1 VTVSRPSHEIGA
13 AASVR
18 DNNLTAVWCQR
29 LKSQLAK
36 RIRSKNAQ
44 TNLSP
49 GDSFT
54 GGGEMGERIRSFA
67 WSKTVLGPIDAWP
80 ESLKTAVRICLG
92 SRNPIV
98 LWWGRSTLIQFYND
112 AFISFLGSKKHPAFL
127 GRSGRE
133 CWSEIWETMGPM
145 LQHVFATGNATWS
158 EDFLY
163 VLNRNLP
170 REEGYFT
177 FSYSPLWDDAGAING
192 IFCACYETTGRVIG
206 DRRLRTLRDLGRT
219 VPAAK
224 TPEDACKAAANVLA
238 GNPADVPFALMY
250 LHDDEARQA
259 RLVATAGFSG
269 ESEAAPARIDLAS
282 SASHSVWP
290 LKRVLDKSSTEI
302 VSDLSTHFERLPG
315 GPWPESPQAAL
326 VIPIAA
332 GQSRPTGFLIAGLS
346 PRRIVDGDY
355 HSFFDLVVA
364 HISTAIANANA
375 YEQERERA
383 EALAEIDRAKTLF
396 FSNVSHEFRTP
407 LTLMLAPLEDTLSAR
422 QNLTSEQRERLEVV
436 HRNSLRLLKL
446 VNTLLDFS
454 RIEAGRIQASYQPT
468 DLSALTAGLAS
479 VFRSLVERAG
489 LRLKVSCP
497 QLSKPVYVDREMWE
511 KIVFNLISNAFKF
524 TFAGEIEV
532 AVQEVKGN
540 AELLVRDTGTG
551 IAPKDLP
558 HLFERFY
565 RVKGENGRTFE
576 GSGIGL
582 ALVQELAK
590 LHGGAVRVE
599 SQLGKGS
606 TFVVS
611 VPFGKK
617 HLSED
622 RIGLESKA
630 APSGLSGE
638 AYVREALRWFP
649 GSKSTSDEEIQTVS
663 SISAPKQ
670 PRHRNAAGEKTSR
683 ILLADDNADMRD
695 YLHRLLLDE
704 YEVTVATDGVSA
716 LESARQQRPDLVL
729 ADVMMPRLDGF
740 GLLGELRADENL
752 KTVPVLLVSAR
763 AGEESRIEALDAGA
777 DDYLVKPFSARE
789 LLARV
794 GSHLAMA
801 KMRQQA
807 GELERRLRAEA
818 EHRAGIVDSS
828 GDAIISQDM
837 DGTITSWNKAAE
849 HIFGYP
855 AQEAIG
861 QNISIIVP
869 PHRRDEESDVA
880 ARLRRG
886 EGVDNL
892 ETVRKRKDGSLL
904 EISVT
909 VSPMKDASGR
919 IVAASRVARDITER
933 KRMESM
939 SKEAELSGRLLQLQ
953 DDERRRVAREL
964 HDGVGQLLAALSMNT
979 HKIANEKQSL
989 SAIARRCME
998 ETLTLIDQAIS
1009 ELRTISY
1016 LLHPPLLDEVGLQSA
1031 LSEYVEG
1038 FGERSSISVS
1048 LDLPPEVQR
1057 LPRDVEL
1064 SLFRIVQECLTNI
1077 HRHSHSAAASVRL
1090 VQVPGEIQL
1099 QIIDQ
1104 GRGMSPE
1111 IQEKVFSG
1119 RNTGVGLRGML
1130 ERVRQIGGT
1139 LQIQS
1144 NEKGTSISVVV
1155 PIQDEGRRQPST
1167 DEQPRAMAA
1176 GDGG

>member
-1 VTVSRPSHEIGA
+1 MVATVS
-13 AASVR
+13 VR
-18 DNNLTAVWCQR
+18 NHNLTADGCQR
-29 LKSQLAK
+29 LRSQLEKGRRNRHVQK
-36 RIRSKNAQ
+36 RHVQ

-54 GGGEMGERIRSFA
+54 GGGEMGERIRSFP
-67 WSKTVLGPIDAWP
+67 WSKTVLGPIYAWP

-145 LQHVFATGNATWS
+145 LEHVFNTSNATWS

-224 TPEDACKAAANVLA
+224 TPEDACKTAAEVLA

-250 LHDDEARQA
+250 LNDEEPRQA
-259 RLVATAGFSG
+259 RLVATTGFSG
-269 ESEAAPARIDLAS
+269 ESEAAPARIDLS
-282 SASHSVWP
+282 PSATNSAWP
-290 LKRVLDKSSTEI
+290 LKRVLDKGSAEM
-302 VSDLSTHFERLPG
+302 VSHLSGRFDCLPG
-315 GPWPESPQAAL
+315 GPWPESPETAL

-332 GQSRPTGFLIAGLS
+332 SQSGPTGFLVAGLS

-355 HSFFDLVVA
+355 RSFFDLIIA
-364 HISTAIANANA
+364 HISTAIANARA
-375 YEQERERA
+375 YRQERERA

-407 LTLMLAPLEDTLSAR
+407 LTLMLAPLEDTLSSR
-422 QNLTSEQRERLEVV
+422 QNLTGEQRERLEVV

-468 DLSALTAGLAS
+468 DLSAFTAGLAS
-479 VFRSLVERAG
+479 VFRSLIERAG
-489 LRLKVSCP
+489 LRFNVRCP
-497 QLSKPVYVDREMWE
+497 KLSKPVYVDREMWE

-532 AVQEVKGN
+532 TVKEVKGRG
-540 AELLVRDTGTG
+540 ELLVRDTGTG
-551 IAPKDLP
+551 IPPEDLP

-565 RVKGENGRTFE
+565 RVKGGNGRTFE

-606 TFVVS
+606 TFVVT
-611 VPFGKK
+611 VPLGKK
-617 HLSED
+617 HLPED
-622 RIGLESKA
+622 RINLESKLT
-630 APSGLSGE
+630 PTGLGGE
-638 AYVREALRWFP
+638 VYVREARRWLP
-649 GSKSTSDEEIQTVS
+649 EAKTASEEEIQTAT

-670 PRHRNAAGEKTSR
+670 TRHRNAVGGTAPH
-683 ILLADDNADMRD
+683 IVLADDNGDMRD

-704 YEVTVATDGVSA
+704 YEVTVVTDGLSA
-716 LESARQQRPDLVL
+716 LESARQRRPDLVL

-740 GLLGELRADENL
+740 GLLRELRADENL
-752 KTVPVLLVSAR
+752 STVPVILVSAR
-763 AGEESRIEALDAGA
+763 AGEESRIEGLDAGA

-794 GSHLAMA
+794 GTHIAMSR
-801 KMRQQA
+801 MRQRA
-807 GELERRLRAEA
+807 AELEQRLRAEA
-818 EHRAGIVDSS
+818 EHRAAIVDSS
-828 GDAIISQDM
+828 GDAIISQGL
-837 DGTITSWNKAAE
+837 DGIITSWNKAAE
-849 HIFGYP
+849 HIFGYS
-855 AQEAIG
+855 AQEVIG
-861 QNISIIVP
+861 QNIAIIVP
-869 PHRRDEESDVA
+869 PDRRNEEGDVLV
-880 ARLRRG
+880 RLRRG
-886 EGVDNL
+886 ESVDNL
-892 ETVRKRKDGSLL
+892 ETVRKRKNGSLF

-909 VSPMKDASGR
+909 VSPMKDTSGR
-919 IVAASRVARDITER
+919 VVGASRVARDVTER

-979 HKIANEKQSL
+979 HKIAKEKQSL
-989 SAIARRCME
+989 SATAARCMD
-998 ETLTLIDQAIS
+998 ETLTLIDQSIT

-1031 LSEYVEG
+1031 LREYVEG

-1090 VQVPGEIQL
+1090 TQFPGEIQL
-1099 QIIDQ
+1099 QISDQ

-1111 IQEKVFSG
+1111 IREKVFSG

-1130 ERVRQIGGT
+1130 ERVRQIGGK

-1144 NEKGTSISVVV
+1144 HENGTSISVVV
-1155 PIQDEGRRQPST
+1155 PVQEEGQNQSSS
-1167 DEQPRAMAA
+1167 EKARAAA
-1176 GDGG
+1176 QGC

>member
-1 VTVSRPSHEIGA
+1 
-13 AASVR
+13 
-18 DNNLTAVWCQR
+18 
-29 LKSQLAK
+29 
-36 RIRSKNAQ
+36 
-44 TNLSP
+44 
-49 GDSFT
+49 
-54 GGGEMGERIRSFA
+54 MGERIRTFP
-67 WSKTVLGPIDAWP
+67 WSKTVLGSIDRWP

-98 LWWGRSTLIQFYND
+98 LWWGKSALTQFYND
-112 AFISFLGSKKHPAFL
+112 AYISFLGSKKHPAFL
-127 GRSGRE
+127 GRSARE

-145 LQHVFATGNATWS
+145 LQHVFTTGNATWS

-219 VPAAK
+219 VPTAK
-224 TPEDACKAAANVLA
+224 TPEDACKAAADVLA

-250 LHDDEARQA
+250 LHDEEARQV
-259 RLVATAGFSG
+259 RLVATTGFSA
-269 ESEAAPARIDLAS
+269 ENEAAPERIDLSS
-282 SASHSVWP
+282 SASNSVWP
-290 LKRVLDKSSTEI
+290 LKRVLDKGSAEI
-302 VSDLSTHFERLPG
+302 VSDLSKRFESLPG
-315 GPWPESPQAAL
+315 GPWPESPETAL
-326 VIPIAA
+326 VIPIASA
-332 GQSRPTGFLIAGLS
+332 GQSRPAGFLVAGLS
-346 PRRIVDGDY
+346 PRRVVDGDY
-355 HSFFDLVVA
+355 HSFFDLIVA
-364 HISTAIANANA
+364 HVSTAIGNARA

-383 EALAEIDRAKTLF
+383 EALAEIDRVKTLF

-407 LTLMLAPLEDTLSAR
+407 LTLMLTPLEDALSAG
-422 QNLTSEQRERLEVV
+422 QNLPIEQRERLEVV

-446 VNTLLDFS
+446 VNSLLDFS
-454 RIEAGRIQASYQPT
+454 RIEAGRLEASYQAT
-468 DLSALTAGLAS
+468 DLSTFTAGLAS
-479 VFRSLVERAG
+479 AFRSLIERAG
-489 LRLKVSCP
+489 LRLTVSCP
-497 QLSKPVYVDREMWE
+497 QLSKSVYVDREMWE

-540 AELLVRDTGTG
+540 AELVVRDTGTG
-551 IAPKDLP
+551 IPSKDLP

-565 RVKGENGRTFE
+565 RVKGDNGRTFE

-590 LHGGAVRVE
+590 LHGGTVRVE
-599 SQLGKGS
+599 SVQGKGS

-611 VPFGKK
+611 VPLGKK
-617 HLSED
+617 HLPEG
-622 RIGLESKA
+622 RISAESNAASTGLN
-630 APSGLSGE
+630 GE
-638 AYVREALRWFP
+638 AYVLEALRWLP
-649 GSKSTSDEEIQTVS
+649 DSESASDKIQTARM
-663 SISAPKQ
+663 ISTRKGM
-670 PRHRNAAGEKTSR
+670 RHRNPNGDGAPR

-695 YLHRLLLDE
+695 YLERLLMKE
-704 YEVTVATDGVSA
+704 YEVVAVSDGLSA

-729 ADVMMPRLDGF
+729 SDVMMPRLDGF
-740 GLLGELRADENL
+740 GLLRELRADENL
-752 KTVPVLLVSAR
+752 NTVPVILLSAR
-763 AGEESRIEALDAGA
+763 AGEESRIEGLDAGA

-794 GSHLAMA
+794 GSHITMA
-801 KMRQQA
+801 RMRHQA
-807 GELERRLRAEA
+807 AELERRLRAEA
-818 EHRAGIVDSS
+818 EHRAAIVDSS
-828 GDAIISQDM
+828 GDAIISQDIN
-837 DGTITSWNKAAE
+837 GIITSWNKAAE
-849 HIFGYP
+849 HVFGYS

-861 QNISIIVP
+861 QNIAIIVP
-869 PHRRDEESDVA
+869 PHRRSEESDVL

-892 ETVRKRKDGSLL
+892 ETVRRRKDGSLF

-909 VSPMKDASGR
+909 VSPMEDASGR
-919 IVAASRVARDITER
+919 IVGASRVARDITER

-979 HKIANEKQSL
+979 HKIAKEKGSL
-989 SAIARRCME
+989 SAIATRCMD
-998 ETLTLIDQAIS
+998 ETLTLLDQAIS

-1016 LLHPPLLDEVGLQSA
+1016 LLHPPLLDEVGLHSA
-1031 LSEYVEG
+1031 LTEYVEG
-1038 FGERSSISVS
+1038 FGERSNISVS
-1048 LDLPPEVQR
+1048 LDLPPDLQR

-1090 VQVPGEIQL
+1090 AQLPGEIQL
-1099 QIIDQ
+1099 QICDQ
-1104 GRGMSPE
+1104 GSGMSPE
-1111 IQEKVFSG
+1111 SQEKVFSG
-1119 RNTGVGLRGML
+1119 RNSGVGLRGML

-1144 NEKGTSISVVV
+1144 NGNGTSILVVV
-1155 PIQDEGRRQPST
+1155 PIQDAEHSPSNNDPLKAKAAVEGS
-1167 DEQPRAMAA
+1167 
-1176 GDGG
+1176 